1 MRIVQHSRKRI
12 REVLEPPNLIEIQY
26 NSYRW
31 FLEEGLKELFQ
42 TFSPIQDPTNNYF
55 LEFGDYCLGEPKYSV
70 EECREREI
78 TFNAPLRVK
87 VRFGKADV
95 EVQESEI
102 YLGDLPLMTEGGT
115 FIVNGRERVIISQLN
130 RTPGVHFPSP
140 YLSSTGR
147 EMMSRAFSKVLQMQI
162 IPAEGP
168 WLDGGTDPQ
177 NVIRLK
183 IHQSKHLPIT
193 QIIKAFAA
201 YEEARVPAV
210 LELERAVGWRMLE
223 PVVYEGR
230 TLLEPGE
237 LLTYERLEELPA
249 AVRAPVELTLAQAVN
264 YRVLERV
271 EHEGRT
277 LLELGDVLTTDR
289 LADLPPE
296 LLTLRIRCIW
306 CVKCE
311 PPYDPT
317 LGLTNDAIAA
327 MFGRPR
333 ERREIEHELT
343 LSAPRAAELVGKIA
357 AETLTNARGKVIVE
371 AGATIDEKAAKA
383 IEKLKLP
390 EVRVRFVEVQGGGYE
405 LPPLLR
411 ATLDADPT
419 TDSREAI
426 LDFFRRARPGEPAT
440 QELVHSTFYG
450 QLLDPRRYDLGRVG
464 RYQITRKL
472 RHGIPLEIRR
482 LTVPD
487 LLLALRHL
495 LEIAEDKHEY
505 EDTDHLAN
513 KRVRSVGEL
522 LQAHL
527 RAAFI
532 KLEKTAREK
541 MMAAADVS
549 QILPNVVL
557 SVKPV
562 TTALQSF
569 FATNPLST
577 FMDQTNPLSELA
589 NKRRLSVLGPGGLNR
604 QSIPP
609 QVRNITPSQYGRIC
623 PIETPEGQNIGLVTQ
638 MTLYAKVDEFGFLR
652 TPYRKVVNGKATDE
666 VVYLP
671 ADEDESVY
679 IAPADTPLG
688 EDGTLP
694 EMVQVRWRDE
704 YPIVPREQVQ
714 YMDVDPAQVFSTSA
728 TMIAFLEHDDA
739 GRALMGSNMQRQG
752 VPLINPEAPL
762 VHTGIERYAAK
773 YAQSL
778 ITARADGRVKYVSA
792 TEIRIQREDNGQ
804 LDIYKLPHMVQSN
817 KGTCF
822 TFLPKVRLGQRV
834 RAGDVIADGPSTE
847 NGELALGRNILVAF
861 LPAGGYNYEDAV
873 FVSQRLLYDDT
884 YTSIHLESHQ
894 TDATET
900 KLGPEEITNDI
911 PNVGEEARRDLDE
924 NGIVRIGAEVKP
936 EDILVGKIQPKG
948 QTEAS
953 TEQKLVRI
961 IFGGKAEEMRDVSLK
976 LPHGERGCIV
986 RVVQF
991 ARFRYECTRC
1001 KSLFY
1006 RSKQLEV
1013 KACPRCSGELKP
1025 IEPDELPPSVNHR
1038 VRVTVATRRPLT
1050 EGDKMAGR
1058 HGNKGVISKIQPVE
1072 DMPFLM
1078 DGTPI
1083 DIVLNP
1089 LGVPSRMNIGQILEF
1104 HLGLVAKELG
1114 IRFRTPVFQ
1123 SSTPEE
1129 IKQEMRY
1136 LADRLRRKA
1145 LRILLDHELN
1155 LLELEAGGDPVTW
1168 GYRATF
1174 EDALHAVRRALE
1186 LASDEVRA
1194 QIARRLA
1201 LVDKKTP
1208 SVDTLVEA
1216 IRQRAIDR
1224 AGFDTET
1231 GKVVLRDGRTGEP
1244 FGNPVAV
1251 GYLYILKLEHLAEEK
1266 IHARSIGPYSL
1277 VTQQPLGGKAQFG
1290 GQRLGEMEVWA
1301 LEAYGAAHTLQEML
1315 TIKSDDVNGRIHTF
1329 EAIIKGAPV
1338 IQPSVPE
1345 SFKILVNELRALGLK
1360 VQIIDEND
1368 VPHDLRSLED
1378 LDAID
1383 EPKPKPMLGD
1393 LQPSAATDGTL

>member
-1 MRIVQHSRKRI
+1 
-12 REVLEPPNLIEIQY
+12 
-26 NSYRW
+26 
-31 FLEEGLKELFQ
+31 
-42 TFSPIQDPTNNYF
+42 
-55 LEFGDYCLGEPKYSV
+55 
-70 EECREREI
+70 
-78 TFNAPLRVK
+78 
-87 VRFGKADV
+87 
-95 EVQESEI
+95 
-102 YLGDLPLMTEGGT
+102 
-115 FIVNGRERVIISQLN
+115 VNGRERVIVNQLN
-130 RTPGVHFPSP
+130 RTPGIHFPSP
-140 YLSSTGR
+140 FLSSTGR
-147 EMMSRAFSKVLQMQI
+147 EMMSRTFGKVLQMQI

-183 IHQSKHLPIT
+183 VHQSKHLPIT
-193 QIIKAFAA
+193 QIIKAFAE
-201 YEEARVPAV
+201 YEQARVPAE

-230 TLLEPGE
+230 TLLEPG
-237 LLTYERLEELPA
+237 
-249 AVRAPVELTLAQAVN
+249 
-264 YRVLERV
+264 
-271 EHEGRT
+271 
-277 LLELGDVLTTDR
+277 DVLTY
-289 LADLPPE
+289 DLLENLPAE
-296 LLTLRIRCIW
+296 ARTLR
-306 CVKCE
+306 VKCE
-311 PPYDPT
+311 PPYDRER
-317 LGLTNDAIAA
+317 GLTNDALCA
-327 MFGRPR
+327 MFGYPR
-333 ERREIEHELT
+333 ERREIAHEFT
-343 LSAPRAAELVGKIA
+343 LHAPRAADLVGKIA
-357 AETLTNARGKVIVE
+357 AETIRNTRGKVVVE
-371 AGATIDEKAAKA
+371 AGATIDEKTAKA

-390 EVRVRFVEVQGGGYE
+390 EVRVRFVEVQGGDFE
-405 LPPLLR
+405 LPPLLK
-411 ATLDADPT
+411 ATLDADTT
-419 TDSREAI
+419 TDSREAV
-426 LDFFRRARPGEPAT
+426 LDFYRRMRPGDPAT
-440 QELVHSTFYG
+440 PETVHNLFYG
-450 QLLDPRRYDLGRVG
+450 LVLDPRRYDLGRVG

-472 RHGIPLEIRR
+472 RHGIPLEVRH

-495 LEIAEDKHEY
+495 LEMAEDKHEY

-527 RAAFI
+527 RAAFL

-541 MMAAADVS
+541 MTAAADVS
-549 QILPNVVL
+549 QILPNAVL

-562 TTALQSF
+562 ATALQSF

-577 FMDQTNPLSELA
+577 FMDQTNPLAELA

-638 MTLYAKVDEFGFLR
+638 MTLYAYVDEFGFLR
-652 TPYRKVVNGKATDE
+652 TPYRKVVDGKVTDE

-671 ADEDESVY
+671 ADEDESAY

-688 EDGTLP
+688 EDGALP

-704 YPIVPREQVQ
+704 YPFVPREQVQ
-714 YMDVDPAQVFSTSA
+714 YMDVDPAQVFSVSA
-728 TMIAFLEHDDA
+728 SMIAFLEHDDA

-752 VPLINPEAPL
+752 VPLLNPEAPL
-762 VHTGIERYAAK
+762 VHTGIERFAAK
-773 YAQSL
+773 YAQSV
-778 ITARADGRVKYVSA
+778 ITARANGRVKYVSA
-792 TEIRIQREDNGQ
+792 TEIRIQREDDGE
-804 LDIYKLPHMVQSN
+804 LDIYKLPHLVQSN
-817 KGTCF
+817 KGTSF

-834 RAGDVIADGPSTE
+834 RAGDIIADGPSTE

-884 YTSIHLESHQ
+884 YTSIHLESYQ

-924 NGIVRIGAEVKP
+924 NGIVRVGAEVKP
-936 EDILVGKIQPKG
+936 DDILVGKIQPKG

-961 IFGGKAEEMRDVSLK
+961 IFGGKAEEMRDVSLR
-976 LPHGERGCIV
+976 LPHGERGYVV
-986 RVVQF
+986 RVAQF
-991 ARFRYECTRC
+991 ARFKYECASC
-1001 KSLFY
+1001 KSIFH
-1006 RSKQLEV
+1006 RSKPLEA
-1013 KACPRCSGELKP
+1013 KTCPRCEGTLKP
-1025 IEPDELPPSVNHR
+1025 LEPDELPPSVNHR

-1114 IRFRTPVFQ
+1114 VRFRTPVFQ
-1123 SSTPEE
+1123 SSTPDE
-1129 IKQEMRY
+1129 IKQEMRI
-1136 LADRLRRKA
+1136 LADRLRRNA
-1145 LRILLDHELN
+1145 LRILLDHELR
-1155 LLELEAGGDPVTW
+1155 LHDAAGNPVAW

-1174 EDALHAVRRALE
+1174 DEAIEAVRHALAA
-1186 LASDEVRA
+1186 ASDEERMRIA
-1194 QIARRLA
+1194 QRLA
-1201 LVDKKTP
+1201 LATKKPP
-1208 SVDTLVEA
+1208 SVETLVDA

-1224 AGFDTET
+1224 SGFDPET
-1231 GKVVLRDGRTGEP
+1231 GKVILRDGRTGEP

-1251 GYLYILKLEHLAEEK
+1251 GYLYLLKLEHLAEEK

-1345 SFKILVNELRALGLK
+1345 SFKILVNELRALALK

-1368 VPHDLRSLED
+1368 VAHDLRSLED
-1378 LDAID
+1378 LDALD
-1383 EPKPKPMLGD
+1383 EPKPKPRLGD
-1393 LQPSAATDGTL
+1393 LQPSALTDSNL

>member
-1 MRIVQHSRKRI
+1 MRIVRHSRKRI

-42 TFSPIQDPTNNYF
+42 TFSPIYDLTNTYF

-70 EECREREI
+70 DECREREI
-78 TFNAPLRVK
+78 TFDAPLRVK
-87 VRFGKADV
+87 VRFGRRDG

-102 YLGDLPLMTEGGT
+102 YLGDLPLMTDGGT
-115 FIVNGRERVIISQLN
+115 FIINGRERVIISQLN

-140 YLSSTGR
+140 LLSSTGR
-147 EMMSRAFSKVLQMQI
+147 EMMVRSLGKVLQIQI
-162 IPAEGP
+162 IPSEGP
-168 WLDGGTDPQ
+168 WLDGGTDAT

-183 IHQSKHLPIT
+183 IHQSKMLPIT

-201 YEEARVPAV
+201 YEEARVPAE
-210 LELERAVGWRMLE
+210 LELERAVGWRMLQDVE
-223 PVVYEGR
+223 YGGAV
-230 TLLEPGE
+230 LLRAGE
-237 LLTYERLEELPA
+237 ILTYDQLERLPA
-249 AVRAPVELTLAQAVN
+249 EARQ
-264 YRVLERV
+264 
-271 EHEGRT
+271 
-277 LLELGDVLTTDR
+277 
-289 LADLPPE
+289 
-296 LLTLRIRCIW
+296 LR
-306 CVKCE
+306 VKCE
-311 PPYDPT
+311 PPYERLGELNNKPVY
-317 LGLTNDAIAA
+317 GLTNDHLMR

-333 ERREIEHELT
+333 ERREIPRELT
-343 LSAPRAAELVGKIA
+343 LYSPREADLVGKTA
-357 AETLTNARGKVIVE
+357 AETITNAKGKPIVQ
-371 AGATIDEKAAKA
+371 AGEVIDEKAAKQIA
-383 IEKLKLP
+383 KQKLP
-390 EVRVRFVEVQGGGYE
+390 EVRVRFVEVVGGDVE
-405 LPPLLR
+405 LPPLLKT
-411 ATLDADPT
+411 TLDADPT
-419 TDSREAI
+419 NDSIEAVY
-426 LDFFRRARPGEPAT
+426 DFYRRMRPGDPMVPENVFN
-440 QELVHSTFYG
+440 LFYG
-450 QLLDPRRYDLGRVG
+450 LVLDPRRYDLGRVG

-472 RHGIPLEIRR
+472 RHGIPLDVRR

-487 LLLALRHL
+487 LLLSLRHL
-495 LEIAEDKHEY
+495 LEMAEDKHEY

-527 RAAFI
+527 RAAFL

-541 MMAAADVS
+541 MTAAEDVS

-562 TTALQSF
+562 ANALQSF

-589 NKRRLSVLGPGGLNR
+589 NKRRLSVLGPGGLQR

-638 MTLYAKVDEFGFLR
+638 MTLYSYVDEFGFLR
-652 TPYRKVVNGKATDE
+652 TPYRIVRDGKPTDE

-671 ADEDESVY
+671 ADEDESAY
-679 IAPADTPLG
+679 IAPADTPLDENG
-688 EDGTLP
+688 YLP
-694 EMVQVRWRDE
+694 PMVQVRWRDE

-714 YMDVDPAQVFSTSA
+714 YMDVNPAQVFSVSA
-728 TMIAFLEHDDA
+728 SMIAFLEHDDA

-752 VPLINPEAPL
+752 VPLLNPEAPL
-762 VHTGIERYAAK
+762 VFTGVERHAAK

-778 ITARADGRVKYVSA
+778 ITARANGRVKYVSA
-792 TEIRIQREDNGQ
+792 TEIRIEREDDGTI
-804 LDIYKLPHMVQSN
+804 DVYKLPHLVQSN
-817 KGTCF
+817 KGTSF

-884 YTSIHLESHQ
+884 YTSVHLESYQ

-900 KLGPEEITNDI
+900 KLGPEEITSDI

-924 NGIVRIGAEVKP
+924 NGIIRIGAEVKP

-948 QTEAS
+948 QTEGS

-961 IFGGKAEEMRDVSLK
+961 IFGGKAEEMRDVSLR
-976 LPHGERGCIV
+976 LPHGERGVVV
-986 RVVQF
+986 RVSQF
-991 ARFRYECTRC
+991 ARFKYQCENC
-1001 KSLFY
+1001 KAAFY
-1006 RSKQLEV
+1006 RSKPMES
-1013 KACPRCSGELKP
+1013 KSCPRCHGTLVQLPE
-1025 IEPDELPPSVNHR
+1025 DELPPSVNHR

-1114 IRFRTPVFQ
+1114 IRFQTPVFQ
-1123 SSTPEE
+1123 SSTPDE
-1129 IKQEMRY
+1129 IKQEMRI
-1136 LADRLRRKA
+1136 LADRLRRHA
-1145 LRILLDHELN
+1145 LRVLLDHELRITDESGN
-1155 LLELEAGGDPVTW
+1155 PVQW

-1174 EDALHAVRRALE
+1174 DEAMAAVRAALE
-1186 LASDEVRA
+1186 HTPETERKR
-1194 QIARRLA
+1194 IAERLA
-1201 LVDKKTP
+1201 IADKKP
-1208 SVDTLVEA
+1208 SLDTLVDA

-1224 AGFDTET
+1224 AGFDPET
-1231 GKVVLRDGRTGEP
+1231 GKVILRDGRTGEP

-1251 GYLYILKLEHLAEEK
+1251 GYLYLLKLEHLAEEK

-1345 SFKILVNELRALGLK
+1345 SFKILVNELRALALK
-1360 VQIIDEND
+1360 VQIIDED
-1368 VPHDLRSLED
+1368 GHIHDFRSFEELEA
-1378 LDAID
+1378 L
-1383 EPKPKPMLGD
+1383 EEKKQPKLLLGE
-1393 LQPSAATDGTL
+1393 LQPTTTEGEL

>member
-1 MRIVQHSRKRI
+1 V
-12 REVLEPPNLIEIQY
+12 
-26 NSYRW
+26 
-31 FLEEGLKELFQ
+31 
-42 TFSPIQDPTNNYF
+42 
-55 LEFGDYCLGEPKYSV
+55 
-70 EECREREI
+70 
-78 TFNAPLRVK
+78 PLRVK
-87 VRFGKADV
+87 VRFGKVDG

-115 FIVNGRERVIISQLN
+115 FIVNGRERVIVNQLN
-130 RTPGVHFPSP
+130 RTPGIHFPSP
-140 YLSSTGR
+140 FLSSTGR
-147 EMMSRAFSKVLQMQI
+147 EMMSRTFGKVLQMQI

-183 IHQSKHLPIT
+183 VHQSKQLPIT
-193 QIIKAFAA
+193 QIIKAFAE
-201 YEEARVPAV
+201 YEQARVPAE

-230 TLLEPGE
+230 TLLEPG
-237 LLTYERLEELPA
+237 
-249 AVRAPVELTLAQAVN
+249 
-264 YRVLERV
+264 
-271 EHEGRT
+271 
-277 LLELGDVLTTDR
+277 DVLTY
-289 LADLPPE
+289 DLLENLPAE
-296 LLTLRIRCIW
+296 ARTLR
-306 CVKCE
+306 VKCE
-311 PPYDPT
+311 PPYDPER
-317 LGLTNDAIAA
+317 GLTNEAIAA

-333 ERREIEHELT
+333 ERREITHEFT
-343 LSAPRAAELVGKIA
+343 LHTPRAADLVGKTA
-357 AETLTNARGKVIVE
+357 AETIQNTRGKVVVE
-371 AGATIDEKAAKA
+371 AGAIIDEKTAKA

-390 EVRVRFVEVQGGGYE
+390 EVRVRFVEVQGGDFE
-405 LPPLLR
+405 LPPLLK
-411 ATLDADPT
+411 ATLDADTT
-419 TDSREAI
+419 TDSREAV
-426 LDFFRRARPGEPAT
+426 LDFYRRMRPGDPAT
-440 QELVHSTFYG
+440 PETVHNLFYSLV
-450 QLLDPRRYDLGRVG
+450 LDPRRYDLGRVG

-472 RHGIPLEIRR
+472 RHGVPLDVRR

-495 LEIAEDKHEY
+495 LEMAEDKHEY

-527 RAAFI
+527 RAAFL

-541 MMAAADVS
+541 MTAAADVS
-549 QILPNVVL
+549 QILPNAVL

-562 TTALQSF
+562 ATALQSF

-577 FMDQTNPLSELA
+577 FMDQTNPLAELA

-638 MTLYAKVDEFGFLR
+638 MTLYAYVDEFGFLR
-652 TPYRKVVNGKATDE
+652 TPYRKVVDGKATDA

-671 ADEDESVY
+671 ADEDESAY

-688 EDGTLP
+688 EDGALP

-704 YPIVPREQVQ
+704 YPFVPREQVQ
-714 YMDVDPAQVFSTSA
+714 YMDVDPGQVFSVSA
-728 TMIAFLEHDDA
+728 SMIAFLEHDDA

-752 VPLINPEAPL
+752 VPLLNPEAPL
-762 VHTGIERYAAK
+762 VHTGIERFAAK
-773 YAQSL
+773 YAQSV
-778 ITARADGRVKYVSA
+778 ITARANGRVKYVSA
-792 TEIRIQREDNGQ
+792 TEIRLQREDDGE
-804 LDIYKLPHMVQSN
+804 LDIYKLPHLVQSN
-817 KGTCF
+817 KGTSF
-822 TFLPKVRLGQRV
+822 TFLPKVKLGQRV
-834 RAGDVIADGPSTE
+834 RAGDIIADGPSTE

-884 YTSIHLESHQ
+884 YTSIHLESYQ

-924 NGIVRIGAEVKP
+924 NGIVRVGAEVKP
-936 EDILVGKIQPKG
+936 DDILVGKIQPKG

-961 IFGGKAEEMRDVSLK
+961 IFGGKAEEMRDVSLR
-976 LPHGERGCIV
+976 LPHGERGYVV
-986 RVVQF
+986 RVAQF
-991 ARFRYECTRC
+991 ARFKYECASC
-1001 KSLFY
+1001 KSTFH
-1006 RSKQLEV
+1006 RSKPLEA
-1013 KACPRCSGELKP
+1013 KTCPRCEGALKP
-1025 IEPDELPPSVNHR
+1025 LEPDELPPSVSHR

-1114 IRFRTPVFQ
+1114 VRFRTPVFQ
-1123 SSTPEE
+1123 SSTPDE
-1129 IKQEMRY
+1129 IKQEMRI
-1136 LADRLRRKA
+1136 LADRLRRNA
-1145 LRILLDHELN
+1145 LRILLDHELR
-1155 LLELEAGGDPVTW
+1155 LHDAAGNPVAW

-1174 EDALHAVRRALE
+1174 DEAIEAVRHALAA
-1186 LASDEVRA
+1186 ASDEERMR
-1194 QIARRLA
+1194 IARRLA
-1201 LVDKKTP
+1201 LATRKPP
-1208 SVDTLVEA
+1208 SVETLVDA

-1224 AGFDTET
+1224 SGFDPET

-1251 GYLYILKLEHLAEEK
+1251 GYLYLLKLEHLAEEK

-1345 SFKILVNELRALGLK
+1345 SFKILVNELRALALK

-1368 VPHDLRSLED
+1368 VAHDLRSLED
-1378 LDAID
+1378 LDALD
-1383 EPKPKPMLGD
+1383 EPKPKSQLGD
-1393 LQPSAATDGTL
+1393 LQPSALTDSNL

>member
-1 MRIVQHSRKRI
+1 MRIVRHNRKRI

-42 TFSPIQDPTNNYF
+42 TFSPIYDMTQNYF

-70 EECREREI
+70 EECREREM
-78 TFNAPLRVK
+78 TFDIPLRVK
-87 VRFGKADV
+87 VRFGKVDG

-130 RTPGVHFPSP
+130 RTAGIHFPSP

-183 IHQSKHLPIT
+183 VHQSKHLPIT
-193 QIIKAFAA
+193 QIIKAFAH
-201 YEEARVPAV
+201 YEEARVPAE

-223 PVVYEGR
+223 PVVHAGR
-230 TLLEPGE
+230 TLLEPG
-237 LLTYERLEELPA
+237 
-249 AVRAPVELTLAQAVN
+249 
-264 YRVLERV
+264 
-271 EHEGRT
+271 
-277 LLELGDVLTTDR
+277 DVLT
-289 LADLPPE
+289 LDLLENLPAE
-296 LLTLRIRCIW
+296 ARALRI
-306 CVKCE
+306 KCE
-311 PPYDPT
+311 PPYDPV

-333 ERREIEHELT
+333 ERREISHELT
-343 LSAPRAAELVGKIA
+343 LHTPRAAELVGKTA
-357 AETLTNARGKVIVE
+357 AETIKNTRGKVIVE
-371 AGATIDEKAAKA
+371 AGATIDEKTAKT

-390 EVRVRFVEVQGGGYE
+390 EVRVRFIEVQGGDMD
-405 LPPLLR
+405 LPPLLK
-411 ATLDADPT
+411 ATFDADPT
-419 TDSREAI
+419 SDSREAV
-426 LDFFRRARPGEPAT
+426 LDFFRRMRPGDPTTE
-440 QELVHSTFYG
+440 ESVRSLFYSLV
-450 QLLDPRRYDLGRVG
+450 LDPRRYDLGRVG

-472 RHGIPLEIRR
+472 RHGIPNDVRR

-495 LEIAEDKHEY
+495 LEMAEDKHDY

-527 RAAFI
+527 RAAFL

-541 MMAAADVS
+541 MSASEDVS

-562 TTALQSF
+562 AGALQSF

-577 FMDQTNPLSELA
+577 FMDQTNPLAELA

-623 PIETPEGQNIGLVTQ
+623 PIETPEGQNIGLVNQ
-638 MTLYAKVDEFGFLR
+638 MTLYAYVDEFGFLR

-671 ADEDESVY
+671 ADEDESAY

-688 EDGTLP
+688 EDGALP
-694 EMVQVRWRDE
+694 ETVQVRWRDE

-714 YMDVDPAQVFSTSA
+714 YMDVDPAQVFSASA

-762 VHTGIERYAAK
+762 VHTGIERVAAK

-778 ITARADGRVKYVSA
+778 ITARADGRVRYVSA
-792 TEIRIQREDNGQ
+792 TEIRIEREHNGQ
-804 LDIYKLPHMVQSN
+804 LDIYKLPHLVQSN

-822 TFLPKVRLGQRV
+822 SFLPKVSLGQRV
-834 RAGDVIADGPSTE
+834 RKGDVIADGASTE

-900 KLGPEEITNDI
+900 KLGPEEITSDI

-924 NGIVRIGAEVKP
+924 NGIIRLGAEVKP
-936 EDILVGKIQPKG
+936 DDLLVGKIQPKG

-961 IFGGKAEEMRDVSLK
+961 IFGGKAEEMRDVSMR
-976 LPHGERGCIV
+976 LPHGERGYVV
-986 RVVQF
+986 RVTQF
-991 ARFRYECTRC
+991 ARFRYECQSC
-1001 KSLFY
+1001 KSMFY
-1006 RSKQLEV
+1006 RAKPVETKS
-1013 KACPRCSGELKP
+1013 CPRCNGTLTQLE
-1025 IEPDELPPSVNHR
+1025 EDELPPSVNHR

-1104 HLGLVAKELG
+1104 HLGLVAKQLG

-1129 IKQEMRY
+1129 IKQEMHH
-1136 LADRLRRKA
+1136 LADRLRRNA

-1155 LLELEAGGDPVTW
+1155 LRDEAGNPIEW

-1174 EDALHAVRRALE
+1174 ADALDAVRRAIE
-1186 LASDEVRA
+1186 SASDEARA
-1194 QIARRLA
+1194 QLARRLA
-1201 LVDKKTP
+1201 LADKKTP
-1208 SVDTLVEA
+1208 SVDALVDA

-1224 AGFDTET
+1224 AGFDPET
-1231 GKVVLRDGRTGEP
+1231 GKVILRDGRTGEP

-1368 VPHDLRSLED
+1368 VAHDLRSLED

>member
-1 MRIVQHSRKRI
+1 MRIVRHERKRI

-42 TFSPIQDPTNNYF
+42 TFSPIYDLTGNYF

-78 TFNAPLRVK
+78 TFDVPLRVK
-87 VRFGKADV
+87 VRFGKVDG

-115 FIVNGRERVIISQLN
+115 FIVNGRERVIVNQLN
-130 RTPGVHFPSP
+130 RTPGIHFPSP
-140 YLSSTGR
+140 FLSSTGR
-147 EMMSRAFSKVLQMQI
+147 EMMSRTFGKVLQMQI

-183 IHQSKHLPIT
+183 VHQSKQLPIT
-193 QIIKAFAA
+193 QIIKAFAE
-201 YEEARVPAV
+201 YEQARVPAE

-230 TLLEPGE
+230 TLLEPG
-237 LLTYERLEELPA
+237 
-249 AVRAPVELTLAQAVN
+249 
-264 YRVLERV
+264 
-271 EHEGRT
+271 
-277 LLELGDVLTTDR
+277 DVLTY
-289 LADLPPE
+289 DLLENLPAE
-296 LLTLRIRCIW
+296 ARTLR
-306 CVKCE
+306 VKCE
-311 PPYDPT
+311 PPYDPER
-317 LGLTNDAIAA
+317 GLTNEAIAA

-333 ERREIEHELT
+333 ERREITHEFT
-343 LSAPRAAELVGKIA
+343 LHTPRAADLVGKTA
-357 AETLTNARGKVIVE
+357 AETIQNTRGKVVVE
-371 AGATIDEKAAKA
+371 AGAIIDEKTAKA

-390 EVRVRFVEVQGGGYE
+390 EVRVRFVEVQGGDFE
-405 LPPLLR
+405 LPPLLK
-411 ATLDADPT
+411 ATLDADTT
-419 TDSREAI
+419 TDSREAV
-426 LDFFRRARPGEPAT
+426 LDFYRRMRPGDPAT
-440 QELVHSTFYG
+440 PETVHNLFYSLV
-450 QLLDPRRYDLGRVG
+450 LDPRRYDLGRVG

-472 RHGIPLEIRR
+472 RHGVPLDVRR

-495 LEIAEDKHEY
+495 LEMAEDKHEY

-527 RAAFI
+527 RAAFL

-541 MMAAADVS
+541 MTAAADVS
-549 QILPNVVL
+549 QILPNAVL

-562 TTALQSF
+562 ATALQSF

-577 FMDQTNPLSELA
+577 FMDQTNPLAELA

-638 MTLYAKVDEFGFLR
+638 MTLYAYVDEFGFLR
-652 TPYRKVVNGKATDE
+652 TPYRKVVDGKVTDE

-671 ADEDESVY
+671 ADEDESAY

-704 YPIVPREQVQ
+704 YPFVPREQVQ
-714 YMDVDPAQVFSTSA
+714 YMDVDPAQVFSVSA
-728 TMIAFLEHDDA
+728 SMIAFLEHDDA

-752 VPLINPEAPL
+752 VPLLNPEAPL
-762 VHTGIERYAAK
+762 VHTGIERFAAK
-773 YAQSL
+773 YAQSV
-778 ITARADGRVKYVSA
+778 ITARANGRVKYVSA
-792 TEIRIQREDNGQ
+792 TEIRLQREDDGE
-804 LDIYKLPHMVQSN
+804 LDIYKLPHLVQSN
-817 KGTCF
+817 KGTSF
-822 TFLPKVRLGQRV
+822 TFLPKVKLGQRV
-834 RAGDVIADGPSTE
+834 RAGDIIADGPSTE

-884 YTSIHLESHQ
+884 YTSIHLESYQ

-924 NGIVRIGAEVKP
+924 NGIVRVGAEVKP
-936 EDILVGKIQPKG
+936 DDILVGKIQPKG

-961 IFGGKAEEMRDVSLK
+961 IFGGKAEEMRDVSLR
-976 LPHGERGCIV
+976 LPHGERGYVV
-986 RVVQF
+986 RVAQF
-991 ARFRYECTRC
+991 ARFKYECASC
-1001 KSLFY
+1001 KSTFH
-1006 RSKQLEV
+1006 RSKPLEA
-1013 KACPRCSGELKP
+1013 KTCPRCEGALKP
-1025 IEPDELPPSVNHR
+1025 LEPDELPPSVSHR

-1114 IRFRTPVFQ
+1114 VRFRTPVFQ
-1123 SSTPEE
+1123 SSTPDE
-1129 IKQEMRY
+1129 IKQEMRI
-1136 LADRLRRKA
+1136 LADRLRRNA
-1145 LRILLDHELN
+1145 LRILLDHELR
-1155 LLELEAGGDPVTW
+1155 LHDAAGNPVAW

-1174 EDALHAVRRALE
+1174 DEAIEAVRHALAA
-1186 LASDEVRA
+1186 ASDEERMR
-1194 QIARRLA
+1194 IARRLA
-1201 LVDKKTP
+1201 LATRKPP
-1208 SVDTLVEA
+1208 SVETLVDA

-1224 AGFDTET
+1224 SGFDPET

-1251 GYLYILKLEHLAEEK
+1251 GYLYLLKLEHLAEEK

-1345 SFKILVNELRALGLK
+1345 SFKILVNELRALALK

-1368 VPHDLRSLED
+1368 VAHDLRSLED
-1378 LDAID
+1378 LDALD
-1383 EPKPKPMLGD
+1383 EPKPKSQLGD
-1393 LQPSAATDGTL
+1393 LQPSALTDSNL

>member
-1 MRIVQHSRKRI
+1 MRIVRHERKRI

-42 TFSPIQDPTNNYF
+42 TFSPIYDLTGNYF

-78 TFNAPLRVK
+78 TFDVPLRVK
-87 VRFGKADV
+87 VRFGKVDG

-115 FIVNGRERVIISQLN
+115 FIVNGRERVIVNQLN
-130 RTPGVHFPSP
+130 RTPGIHFPSP
-140 YLSSTGR
+140 FLSSTGR
-147 EMMSRAFSKVLQMQI
+147 EMMSRTFGKVLQMQI

-183 IHQSKHLPIT
+183 VHQSKQLPIT
-193 QIIKAFAA
+193 QIIKAFAE
-201 YEEARVPAV
+201 YEQARVPAE

-230 TLLEPGE
+230 TLLEPG
-237 LLTYERLEELPA
+237 
-249 AVRAPVELTLAQAVN
+249 
-264 YRVLERV
+264 
-271 EHEGRT
+271 
-277 LLELGDVLTTDR
+277 DVLTY
-289 LADLPPE
+289 DLLENLPAE
-296 LLTLRIRCIW
+296 ARTLR
-306 CVKCE
+306 VKCE
-311 PPYDPT
+311 PPYDPER
-317 LGLTNDAIAA
+317 GLTNEAIAA

-333 ERREIEHELT
+333 ERREITHEFT
-343 LSAPRAAELVGKIA
+343 LHTPRAADLVGKTA
-357 AETLTNARGKVIVE
+357 AETIQNTRGKVIVE
-371 AGATIDEKAAKA
+371 AGATIDEKTAKA

-390 EVRVRFVEVQGGGYE
+390 EVRVRFVEVQGGDFE
-405 LPPLLR
+405 LPPLLK
-411 ATLDADPT
+411 ATLDADTT
-419 TDSREAI
+419 TDSREAV
-426 LDFFRRARPGEPAT
+426 LDFYRRMRPGDPAT
-440 QELVHSTFYG
+440 PETVHNLFYSLV
-450 QLLDPRRYDLGRVG
+450 LDPRRYDLGRVG

-472 RHGIPLEIRR
+472 RHGVPLDVRR

-495 LEIAEDKHEY
+495 LEMAEDKHEY

-527 RAAFI
+527 RAAFL

-541 MMAAADVS
+541 MTAAADVS
-549 QILPNVVL
+549 QILPNAVL

-562 TTALQSF
+562 ATALQSF

-577 FMDQTNPLSELA
+577 FMDQTNPLAELA

-623 PIETPEGQNIGLVTQ
+623 PIETPEGQNIGLVNQ
-638 MTLYAKVDEFGFLR
+638 MTLYAYVDEFGFLR
-652 TPYRKVVNGKATDE
+652 TPYRKVVDGKATDA

-671 ADEDESVY
+671 ADEDESAY

-688 EDGTLP
+688 EDGALP

-704 YPIVPREQVQ
+704 YPFVPREQVQ
-714 YMDVDPAQVFSTSA
+714 YMDVDPAQVFSVSA
-728 TMIAFLEHDDA
+728 SMIAFLEHDDA

-752 VPLINPEAPL
+752 VPLVNPEAPL
-762 VHTGIERYAAK
+762 VHTGIERVAAK
-773 YAQSL
+773 YAQSV
-778 ITARADGRVKYVSA
+778 ITARANGRVKYVSA
-792 TEIRIQREDNGQ
+792 TEIRIQRDDNGE
-804 LDIYKLPHMVQSN
+804 LDIYKLPHLVQSN
-817 KGTCF
+817 KGTSF
-822 TFLPKVRLGQRV
+822 TFLPKVKLGQRV
-834 RAGDVIADGPSTE
+834 RAGDIIADGPSTE

-884 YTSIHLESHQ
+884 YTSIHLESYQ

-900 KLGPEEITNDI
+900 KLGPEEITSDI

-924 NGIVRIGAEVKP
+924 NGIVRVGAEVKP
-936 EDILVGKIQPKG
+936 DDILVGKIQPKG

-961 IFGGKAEEMRDVSLK
+961 IFGGKAEEMRDVSLR
-976 LPHGERGCIV
+976 LPHGERGYVV
-986 RVVQF
+986 RVAQF
-991 ARFRYECTRC
+991 ARFKYECASC
-1001 KSLFY
+1001 KSTFH
-1006 RSKQLEV
+1006 RSKPLEA
-1013 KACPRCSGELKP
+1013 KTCPRCEGALKP
-1025 IEPDELPPSVNHR
+1025 LEPDELPPSVSHR

-1114 IRFRTPVFQ
+1114 VRFRTPVFQ
-1123 SSTPEE
+1123 SSTPDE
-1129 IKQEMRY
+1129 IKQEMRI
-1136 LADRLRRKA
+1136 LADRLRRNA
-1145 LRILLDHELN
+1145 LRILLDHELR
-1155 LLELEAGGDPVTW
+1155 LHDAAGNPVAW

-1174 EDALHAVRRALE
+1174 DEAIEAVRHALAA
-1186 LASDEVRA
+1186 ASDEERMR
-1194 QIARRLA
+1194 IARRLA
-1201 LVDKKTP
+1201 LATRKPP
-1208 SVDTLVEA
+1208 SVETLVDA

-1224 AGFDTET
+1224 SGFDPET

-1251 GYLYILKLEHLAEEK
+1251 GYLYLLKLEHLAEEK

-1345 SFKILVNELRALGLK
+1345 SFKILVNELRALALK

-1368 VPHDLRSLED
+1368 VAHDLRSLED
-1378 LDAID
+1378 LDALD
-1383 EPKPKPMLGD
+1383 EPKPKSQLGD
-1393 LQPSAATDGTL
+1393 LQPSALTDSNL

>member
-42 TFSPIQDPTNNYF
+42 TFSPIYDLTGNYF
-55 LEFGDYCLGEPKYSV
+55 IEFGDYCLGEPKYSV

-78 TFNAPLRVK
+78 TFDAPLRVK
-87 VRFGKADV
+87 VRFGKRDG

-102 YLGDLPLMTEGGT
+102 YLGDLPLMTDGGT

-130 RTPGVHFPSP
+130 RTPGIHFPSP
-140 YLSSTGR
+140 LLSSTGR
-147 EMMSRAFSKVLQMQI
+147 EMMARTFGKVLQMQI

-183 IHQSKHLPIT
+183 VHQSKQLPIT

-201 YEEARVPAV
+201 YEEARVPAE
-210 LELERAVGWRMLE
+210 LELERAVGWRILE
-223 PVVYEGR
+223 TVEYEGK
-230 TLLEPGE
+230 TLLKPGD
-237 LLTYERLEELPA
+237 LLTYERLENFPEDA
-249 AVRAPVELTLAQAVN
+249 
-264 YRVLERV
+264 
-271 EHEGRT
+271 RT
-277 LLELGDVLTTDR
+277 LR
-289 LADLPPE
+289 
-296 LLTLRIRCIW
+296 
-306 CVKCE
+306 VKCE
-311 PPYDPT
+311 PPYDPQ

-333 ERREIEHELT
+333 ERREIPREMT
-343 LSAPRAAELVGKIA
+343 LHTPKEGDLIGKTA
-357 AETLTNARGKVIVE
+357 AETITNAKGKPFIH
-371 AGATIDEKAAKA
+371 AGEVFDEKTAKQVA
-383 IEKLKLP
+383 KLKLP
-390 EVRVRFVEVQGGGYE
+390 EVRVRFVEIQGGDIE
-405 LPPLLR
+405 LPPLLK

-419 TDSREAI
+419 SDSREAV
-426 LDFFRRARPGEPAT
+426 LDFYRRMRPGDPAV
-440 QELVHSTFYG
+440 EENVRNLFYG
-450 QLLDPRRYDLGRVG
+450 LVLDPRRYDLGRVG

-472 RHGIPLEIRR
+472 RHGIPLDVRR

-495 LEIAEDKHEY
+495 LEMAEEKHEY

-527 RAAFI
+527 RAAFL

-541 MMAAADVS
+541 MTAAEDVS

-562 TTALQSF
+562 TNALQSF

-577 FMDQTNPLSELA
+577 FMDQTNPLAELA

-623 PIETPEGQNIGLVTQ
+623 PIETPEGQNIGLVNQ
-638 MTLYAKVDEFGFLR
+638 MTLYAYVDEFGFLR
-652 TPYRKVVNGKATDE
+652 TPYRVVREGKITDE
-666 VVYLP
+666 IVYLP
-671 ADEDESVY
+671 ADEDESAH
-679 IAPADTPLG
+679 IAPADTPIDENG
-688 EDGTLP
+688 YLP
-694 EMVQVRWRDE
+694 ETVQVRWRDE

-714 YMDVDPAQVFSTSA
+714 YMDVDPAQVFSVSA

-762 VHTGIERYAAK
+762 VFTGVERQAAK

-778 ITARADGRVKYVSA
+778 ITARAAGRVRYVSA
-792 TEIRIQREDNGQ
+792 TEIRIEREDNGA
-804 LDIYKLPHMVQSN
+804 LDVYKLPHLVQSN

-822 TFLPKVRLGQRV
+822 TFLPKVKLGQRV

-873 FVSQRLLYDDT
+873 FVSQRLLYDDV

-948 QTEAS
+948 QTEGS

-961 IFGGKAEEMRDVSLK
+961 IFGGKAEEMRDVSLR
-976 LPHGERGCIV
+976 LPHGERGYVV
-986 RVVQF
+986 RVTQF
-991 ARFRYECTRC
+991 ARFKYECESC

-1006 RSKQLEV
+1006 RSKPSES
-1013 KACPRCSGELKP
+1013 KTCPRCHGTLKQL
-1025 IEPDELPPSVNHR
+1025 EEDELPPSVNHR

-1104 HLGLVAKELG
+1104 HLGLVAHELG

-1129 IKQEMRY
+1129 IKQEMRF

-1145 LRILLDHELN
+1145 LRLLLDHELQ
-1155 LLELEAGGDPVTW
+1155 LRDEAGNPVEW
-1168 GYRATF
+1168 GYRASF
-1174 EDALHAVRRALE
+1174 DEAMDAVRAALQSVPE
-1186 LASDEVRA
+1186 SERKRLAE
-1194 QIARRLA
+1194 RLA
-1201 LVDKKTP
+1201 LVGKKTP
-1208 SVDTLVEA
+1208 DVDTLVEA

-1224 AGFDTET
+1224 AGFDPET
-1231 GKVVLRDGRTGEP
+1231 GKVILRDGRTGEP

-1251 GYLYILKLEHLAEEK
+1251 GYLYLLKLEHLAEEK

-1345 SFKILVNELRALGLK
+1345 SFKILVNELRALALK

-1368 VPHDLRSLED
+1368 VAHDLRSLEE
-1378 LDAID
+1378 LDTLD
-1383 EPKPKPMLGD
+1383 EPKPKPLLEELPAGT
-1393 LQPSAATDGTL
+1393 LTDGNA

>member
-1 MRIVQHSRKRI
+1 MRHNRKRI
-12 REVLEPPNLIEIQY
+12 REVSAPPNLIEIQH

-31 FLEEGLKELFQ
+31 FLEEGLKELFE
-42 TFSPIQDPTNNYF
+42 TFSPIYDLTGNYF
-55 LEFGDYCLGEPKYSV
+55 IEFGDYCLGEPKYSV
-70 EECREREI
+70 DECRDRET
-78 TFNAPLRVK
+78 TFEAPLRVK
-87 VRFGKADV
+87 VRFGKRDG

-130 RTPGVHFPSP
+130 RTPGIHFPSP
-140 YLSSTGR
+140 FLSSSGR
-147 EMMSRAFSKVLQMQI
+147 ELIARAFGKVLQMQI

-183 IHQSKHLPIT
+183 VHQSKQLPIT

-210 LELERAVGWRMLE
+210 LALERAVGWRVLE
-223 PVVYEGR
+223 TVQYEGK
-230 TLLEPGE
+230 TLLEPGD
-237 LLTYERLEELPA
+237 LLTYD
-249 AVRAPVELTLAQAVN
+249 
-264 YRVLERV
+264 
-271 EHEGRT
+271 
-277 LLELGDVLTTDR
+277 LLENFPQGAR
-289 LADLPPE
+289 A
-296 LLTLRIRCIW
+296 LR
-306 CVKCE
+306 VKCE
-311 PPYDPT
+311 PPYDPQ
-317 LGLTNDAIAA
+317 LGLTNDAIAY

-333 ERREIEHELT
+333 ERREIPRELT
-343 LSAPRAAELVGKIA
+343 LHAPKEGDLVGKIA
-357 AETLTNARGKVIVE
+357 VETITNAKGKPIIQ
-371 AGATIDEKAAKA
+371 AGDAFDEKTAKQVA
-383 IEKLKLP
+383 KLKLP
-390 EVRVRFVEVQGGGYE
+390 EVRVRFVEVAGGDMDI
-405 LPPLLR
+405 PPLLK
-411 ATLDADPT
+411 ATLDVDPT
-419 TDSREAI
+419 SDSREAVH
-426 LDFFRRARPGEPAT
+426 DFYRRVRPGDPAV
-440 QELVHSTFYG
+440 EENVRNLFYG
-450 QLLDPRRYDLGRVG
+450 LVLDPRRYDLGRVG

-472 RHGIPLEIRR
+472 RHGIPDTVRR

-495 LEIAEDKHEY
+495 LEMAEDKHEY

-541 MMAAADVS
+541 MTNADDVS
-549 QILPNVVL
+549 HILPNVVL

-562 TTALQSF
+562 SGALQSF
-569 FATNPLST
+569 FSTNPLST
-577 FMDQTNPLSELA
+577 FMDQTNPLAELA

-623 PIETPEGQNIGLVTQ
+623 PIETPEGQNIGLVNQ
-638 MTLYAKVDEFGFLR
+638 MTLYAYVDEYGFLR
-652 TPYRKVVNGKATDE
+652 TPYRVVRDGKVTDE
-666 VVYLP
+666 VVRLP
-671 ADEDESVY
+671 ADEDESAY
-679 IAPADTPLG
+679 IAPADTPLDENG
-688 EDGTLP
+688 YLP
-694 EMVQVRWRDE
+694 ETVQVRWRDE

-714 YMDVDPAQVFSTSA
+714 YMDVDPAQVFSVSA
-728 TMIAFLEHDDA
+728 TMISFLEHDDA

-762 VHTGIERYAAK
+762 VHTGIERVAAEH
-773 YAQSL
+773 AQSL
-778 ITARADGRVKYVSA
+778 VTARADGRVRYVSA
-792 TEIRIQREDNGQ
+792 TEIRVQRDEDGEY
-804 LDIYKLPHMVQSN
+804 DIYKLRHLVQSN

-822 TFLPKVRLGQRV
+822 TFLPKVKLGQRV
-834 RAGDVIADGPSTE
+834 RAGDIIADGPSTE

-900 KLGPEEITNDI
+900 KLGSEEITSDI
-911 PNVGEEARRDLDE
+911 PNVSEEARRDLDD
-924 NGIVRIGAEVKP
+924 NGIIRIGAEVKP
-936 EDILVGKIQPKG
+936 DDLLVGKIQPKG
-948 QTEAS
+948 QVDNS

-961 IFGGKAEEMRDVSLK
+961 IFGGKAEEMRDVSLR
-976 LPHGERGCIV
+976 LPHGERGYVV
-986 RVVQF
+986 RVTQF
-991 ARFRYECTRC
+991 ARFKYECERC

-1006 RSKQLEV
+1006 RAKPIESKS
-1013 KACPRCSGELKP
+1013 CPRCHSSLTQLE
-1025 IEPDELPPSVNHR
+1025 EDELPPSINHR

-1072 DMPFLM
+1072 DLPFLM
-1078 DGTPI
+1078 DGTPV

-1114 IRFRTPVFQ
+1114 VRFKTPVFQ
-1123 SSTPEE
+1123 SSTPDE
-1129 IKQEMRY
+1129 IKQEMRH

-1145 LRILLDHELN
+1145 LRILLDHELH
-1155 LLELEAGGDPVTW
+1155 LCDELGAPIQW

-1174 EDALHAVRRALE
+1174 EEAIDAVRTALQNAPE
-1186 LASDEVRA
+1186 TERKRIADRFALA
-1194 QIARRLA
+1194 
-1201 LVDKKTP
+1201 DKKTP
-1208 SVDTLVEA
+1208 SVDALVDA

-1224 AGFDTET
+1224 AGFDPET
-1231 GKVVLRDGRTGEP
+1231 GKVILRDGRTGEP

-1277 VTQQPLGGKAQFG
+1277 ITQQPLGGKAQFG

-1315 TIKSDDVNGRIHTF
+1315 TIKSDDVSGRVHTF

-1360 VQIIDEND
+1360 VQIIDENNNT
-1368 VPHDLRSLED
+1368 HDLRSLED
-1378 LDAID
+1378 LDTID
-1383 EPKPKPMLGD
+1383 EPKPKPMLED
-1393 LQPSAATDGTL
+1393 LQLGVPTDGNL

>member
-1 MRIVQHSRKRI
+1 MRIVQHNRKRI
-12 REVLEPPNLIEIQY
+12 REILEPPNLIEIQY

-42 TFSPIQDPTNNYF
+42 TFSPIYDLTGNYF
-55 LEFGDYCLGEPKYSV
+55 IEFGDYCLGEPKYSV
-70 EECREREI
+70 EECREREM
-78 TFNAPLRVK
+78 TFDAPLRVK
-87 VRFGKADV
+87 VRFGKRDG

-102 YLGDLPLMTEGGT
+102 YLGNLPLMTDGGT

-130 RTPGVHFPSP
+130 RTPGIHFPSP
-140 YLSSTGR
+140 FLSSTGR
-147 EMMSRAFSKVLQMQI
+147 EMMARTFGKVLQMQI

-168 WLDGGTDPQ
+168 WLDGGTDQQ

-183 IHQSKHLPIT
+183 VHQSKQLPIT

-201 YEEARVPAV
+201 YEEARVPAE
-210 LELERAVGWRMLE
+210 LELERAVGWRALE
-223 PVVYEGR
+223 TVHYEGK
-230 TLLEPGE
+230 TILSVGE
-237 LLTYERLEELPA
+237 ILTYEMLESLPEEA
-249 AVRAPVELTLAQAVN
+249 RALRVR
-264 YRVLERV
+264 
-271 EHEGRT
+271 
-277 LLELGDVLTTDR
+277 
-289 LADLPPE
+289 
-296 LLTLRIRCIW
+296 
-306 CVKCE
+306 CE
-311 PPYDPT
+311 PPYDPQ
-317 LGLTNDAIAA
+317 LGLTDQAIIQ

-333 ERREIEHELT
+333 ERREIPREAT
-343 LSAPRAAELVGKIA
+343 LHTPKEAELIGKTAAQTITDSKSKPIVQEGEVIDAKKAHRIA
-357 AETLTNARGKVIVE
+357 
-371 AGATIDEKAAKA
+371 
-383 IEKLKLP
+383 KLKLF
-390 EVRVRFVEVQGGGYE
+390 EVRVRFTEVVGGDMDI
-405 LPPLLR
+405 PPLLKV
-411 ATLDADPT
+411 TLDADPT
-419 TDSREAI
+419 TASRESV
-426 LDFFRRARPGEPAT
+426 LDFYRRMRPGDPAV
-440 QELVHSTFYG
+440 EENVRNLFYG
-450 QLLDPRRYDLGRVG
+450 LVLDPRRYDLGRVG

-472 RHGIPLEIRR
+472 RHGIPLEVRR

-495 LEIAEDKHEY
+495 LEMAEDKHEY

-527 RAAFI
+527 RAAFL

-541 MMAAADVS
+541 MTAAEDVS
-549 QILPNVVL
+549 QILSNAVL

-562 TTALQSF
+562 ANALQSF
-569 FATNPLST
+569 FSTNPLST
-577 FMDQTNPLSELA
+577 FMDQTNPLAELA

-623 PIETPEGQNIGLVTQ
+623 PIETPEGQNIGLVNQ
-638 MTLYAKVDEFGFLR
+638 MTLHAYVDEFGFLR
-652 TPYRKVVNGKATDE
+652 TPYRVVRDGKLTDE

-671 ADEDESVY
+671 ADEDESAY
-679 IAPADTPLG
+679 IAPADTPLDENG
-688 EDGTLP
+688 YLP
-694 EMVQVRWRDE
+694 ETVQVRWRDE

-714 YMDVDPAQVFSTSA
+714 YMDVDPAQVFSVSA

-762 VHTGIERYAAK
+762 VFTGVERHAAK

-778 ITARADGRVKYVSA
+778 ITARAAGRVRYVSA
-792 TEIRIQREDNGQ
+792 TEIRIEREDNGA
-804 LDIYKLPHMVQSN
+804 LDVYKLPHLVQSN

-822 TFLPKVRLGQRV
+822 TFLPKVKLGQRV
-834 RAGDVIADGPSTE
+834 REGDVIADGPSTE

-873 FVSQRLLYDDT
+873 FVSQRLLYDDV

-936 EDILVGKIQPKG
+936 EDLLVGKIQPKG
-948 QTEAS
+948 QTEGT

-961 IFGGKAEEMRDVSLK
+961 IFGGKAEEMRDVSLR
-976 LPHGERGCIV
+976 LPHGERGYVV
-986 RVVQF
+986 RVTQF
-991 ARFRYECTRC
+991 ARFKYACESC
-1001 KSLFY
+1001 KGLFY
-1006 RSKQLEV
+1006 RSKPLES
-1013 KACPRCSGELKP
+1013 KTCPRCHGTLRRLE
-1025 IEPDELPPSVNHR
+1025 EDELPPSVNHR

-1104 HLGLVAKELG
+1104 HLGLVARELG

-1123 SSTPEE
+1123 GSTPEE
-1129 IKQEMRY
+1129 IKQEMRF
-1136 LADRLRRKA
+1136 LADRLRRTA
-1145 LRILLDHELN
+1145 LRILLDHELHLRDEVGN
-1155 LLELEAGGDPVTW
+1155 PVAW

-1174 EDALHAVRRALE
+1174 DEAMDAVRAAVQSAPESERK
-1186 LASDEVRA
+1186 R
-1194 QIARRLA
+1194 IAERLA
-1201 LVDKKTP
+1201 LLEKKTP
-1208 SVDTLVEA
+1208 DVDTLVDA

-1224 AGFDTET
+1224 AGFDPET
-1231 GKVVLRDGRTGEP
+1231 GKVILRDGRTGEP

-1345 SFKILVNELRALGLK
+1345 SFKILVNELRALALK

-1368 VPHDLRSLED
+1368 VVHDLRSLEE
-1378 LDAID
+1378 LDTLD
-1383 EPKPKPMLGD
+1383 GPKPKPLLED
-1393 LQPSAATDGTL
+1393 LPAGALTDGNA

>member
-1 MRIVQHSRKRI
+1 
-12 REVLEPPNLIEIQY
+12 
-26 NSYRW
+26 
-31 FLEEGLKELFQ
+31 
-42 TFSPIQDPTNNYF
+42 
-55 LEFGDYCLGEPKYSV
+55 
-70 EECREREI
+70 
-78 TFNAPLRVK
+78 
-87 VRFGKADV
+87 
-95 EVQESEI
+95 
-102 YLGDLPLMTEGGT
+102 
-115 FIVNGRERVIISQLN
+115 
-130 RTPGVHFPSP
+130 
-140 YLSSTGR
+140 
-147 EMMSRAFSKVLQMQI
+147 
-162 IPAEGP
+162 
-168 WLDGGTDPQ
+168 
-177 NVIRLK
+177 
-183 IHQSKHLPIT
+183 
-193 QIIKAFAA
+193 
-201 YEEARVPAV
+201 
-210 LELERAVGWRMLE
+210 MLE

-230 TLLEPGE
+230 TLLEPG
-237 LLTYERLEELPA
+237 
-249 AVRAPVELTLAQAVN
+249 
-264 YRVLERV
+264 
-271 EHEGRT
+271 
-277 LLELGDVLTTDR
+277 DVLTY
-289 LADLPPE
+289 DLLENLPAE
-296 LLTLRIRCIW
+296 ARTLR
-306 CVKCE
+306 VKCE
-311 PPYDPT
+311 PPYDPER
-317 LGLTNDAIAA
+317 GLTNEAIAA

-333 ERREIEHELT
+333 ERREITHEFT
-343 LSAPRAAELVGKIA
+343 LHMPRAADLVGKTA
-357 AETLTNARGKVIVE
+357 AETVQNARGKVVVE
-371 AGATIDEKAAKA
+371 AGATIDEKTAKA

-390 EVRVRFVEVQGGGYE
+390 EVRVRFVEVQGGDFD
-405 LPPLLR
+405 LPPLLK
-411 ATLDADPT
+411 ATLDADTT
-419 TDSREAI
+419 TDSREAV
-426 LDFFRRARPGEPAT
+426 LDFYRRMRPGDPAT
-440 QELVHSTFYG
+440 PETVHNLFYSLV
-450 QLLDPRRYDLGRVG
+450 LDPRRYDLGRVG

-472 RHGIPLEIRR
+472 RHGVPLDVRR

-495 LEIAEDKHEY
+495 LEMAEDKHEY

-527 RAAFI
+527 RAAFL

-541 MMAAADVS
+541 MTAAADVS
-549 QILPNVVL
+549 QILPNAVL

-562 TTALQSF
+562 ATALQSF

-577 FMDQTNPLSELA
+577 FMDQTNPLAELA

-623 PIETPEGQNIGLVTQ
+623 PIETPEGQNIGLVNQ
-638 MTLYAKVDEFGFLR
+638 MTLYAYVDEFGFLR
-652 TPYRKVVNGKATDE
+652 TPYRKVVDGKATDA

-671 ADEDESVY
+671 ADEDESAY

-688 EDGTLP
+688 EDGALP

-704 YPIVPREQVQ
+704 YPFVPREQVQ
-714 YMDVDPAQVFSTSA
+714 YMDVDPAQVFSVSA
-728 TMIAFLEHDDA
+728 SMIAFLEHDDA

-752 VPLINPEAPL
+752 VPLVNPEAPL
-762 VHTGIERYAAK
+762 VHTGIERVAAK
-773 YAQSL
+773 YAQSV
-778 ITARADGRVKYVSA
+778 ITARANGRVKYVSA
-792 TEIRIQREDNGQ
+792 TEIRIQRDDNGE
-804 LDIYKLPHMVQSN
+804 LDIYKLPHLVQSN

-822 TFLPKVRLGQRV
+822 TFLPKVKLGQRV
-834 RAGDVIADGPSTE
+834 RAGDIIADGPSTE

-873 FVSQRLLYDDT
+873 FVSQRLLYDDA
-884 YTSIHLESHQ
+884 YTSIHLESYQ

-900 KLGPEEITNDI
+900 KLGPEEITSDI

-924 NGIVRIGAEVKP
+924 NGIVRVGAEVKP
-936 EDILVGKIQPKG
+936 DDILVGKIQPKG

-961 IFGGKAEEMRDVSLK
+961 IFGGKAEEMRDVSLR
-976 LPHGERGCIV
+976 LPHGERGYVV
-986 RVVQF
+986 RVAQF
-991 ARFRYECTRC
+991 ARFKYECASC
-1001 KSLFY
+1001 KSIFH
-1006 RSKQLEV
+1006 RSKPLEV
-1013 KACPRCSGELKP
+1013 KTCPRCEGTLKP
-1025 IEPDELPPSVNHR
+1025 LEPDELPPSVSHR

-1114 IRFRTPVFQ
+1114 VRFRTPVFQ
-1123 SSTPEE
+1123 SSTPDE
-1129 IKQEMRY
+1129 IKQEMRI
-1136 LADRLRRKA
+1136 LADRLRRNA
-1145 LRILLDHELN
+1145 LRILLDHELR
-1155 LLELEAGGDPVTW
+1155 LHDAAGNPVAW

-1174 EDALHAVRRALE
+1174 DEAIEAVRHALAA
-1186 LASDEVRA
+1186 ASDEERMR
-1194 QIARRLA
+1194 IARRLA
-1201 LVDKKTP
+1201 LATRKPP
-1208 SVDTLVEA
+1208 SVETLVDA

-1224 AGFDTET
+1224 SGFDPET

-1251 GYLYILKLEHLAEEK
+1251 GYLYLLKLEHLAEEK

-1345 SFKILVNELRALGLK
+1345 SFKILVNELRALALK

-1368 VPHDLRSLED
+1368 VAHDLRSLED
-1378 LDAID
+1378 LDALD
-1383 EPKPKPMLGD
+1383 EPKPKSQLGD
-1393 LQPSAATDGTL
+1393 LQPSALTDSNL

>member
-1 MRIVQHSRKRI
+1 MRIVRHNRKRI
-12 REVLEPPNLIEIQY
+12 HEILEPPNLIEIQY

-42 TFSPIQDPTNNYF
+42 TFSPIYDMTGTYF

-78 TFNAPLRVK
+78 TFDIPLRVR
-87 VRFGKADV
+87 VRFGRIDG

-102 YLGDLPLMTEGGT
+102 YLGDLPLMTDGGT
-115 FIVNGRERVIISQLN
+115 FIVNGRERVIINQLN
-130 RTPGVHFPSP
+130 RTAGIHFPSP

-147 EMMSRAFSKVLQMQI
+147 EMMARTFSKVLQMQI

-183 IHQSKHLPIT
+183 VHQSKQLPIT
-193 QIIKAFAA
+193 QIIKALAA
-201 YEEARVPAV
+201 YEEARVPAE
-210 LELERAVGWRMLE
+210 LTLERAVGWLILE
-223 PVVYEGR
+223 EVAHDGQTYLKEGD
-230 TLLEPGE
+230 
-237 LLTYERLEELPA
+237 LLTFERLDDLPEEL
-249 AVRAPVELTLAQAVN
+249 
-264 YRVLERV
+264 
-271 EHEGRT
+271 RT
-277 LLELGDVLTTDR
+277 R
-289 LADLPPE
+289 
-296 LLTLRIRCIW
+296 R
-306 CVKCE
+306 VKCE
-311 PPYDPT
+311 PPYDPER
-317 LGLTNDAIAA
+317 GLTNEAIAA
-327 MFGRPR
+327 MFGRPH
-333 ERREIEHELT
+333 ERREISHERT
-343 LSAPRAAELVGKIA
+343 LNVPRAADLVGKTAVDTIKN
-357 AETLTNARGKVIVE
+357 TRGKVIVE
-371 AGATIDEKAAKA
+371 AGEIISEKAAKA

-390 EVRVRFVEVQGGGYE
+390 EVRVRFREVQGGNMD
-405 LPPLLR
+405 LPPLLK

-419 TDSREAI
+419 SDSREA
-426 LDFFRRARPGEPAT
+426 LVDFFRRMRPGDPTTE
-440 QELVHSTFYG
+440 ESVRNLFYG
-450 QLLDPRRYDLGRVG
+450 LVLDPRRYDLGRVG
-464 RYQITRKL
+464 RYQMTRKL
-472 RHGIPLEIRR
+472 DHGIPTDVRR

-495 LEIAEDKHEY
+495 LEMAEGKHEY

-527 RAAFI
+527 RAAFL

-541 MMAAADVS
+541 MSNADDVS

-562 TTALQSF
+562 AGALQSF

-577 FMDQTNPLSELA
+577 FMDQTNPLAELA

-623 PIETPEGQNIGLVTQ
+623 PIETPEGQNIGLVNQ
-638 MTLYAKVDEFGFLR
+638 MTLYAYIDEFGFLR
-652 TPYRKVVNGKATDE
+652 TPYRVVENGRVTQGK

-671 ADEDESVY
+671 ADEDESAYV
-679 IAPADTPLG
+679 APADTPIG
-688 EDGTLP
+688 EDGLLP
-694 EMVQVRWRDE
+694 ETLQVRWRDE
-704 YPIVPREQVQ
+704 YPTVPREQVQ
-714 YMDVDPAQVFSTSA
+714 YMDVDPAQVFSVSA
-728 TMIAFLEHDDA
+728 GMIAFLEHDDA

-762 VHTGIERYAAK
+762 VHTGIERVAAK

-778 ITARADGRVKYVSA
+778 ITARADGRVVYVSA
-792 TEIRIQREDNGQ
+792 TEIRIQRDGTNQ
-804 LDIYKLPHMVQSN
+804 IDSYKLPHLVQSN

-822 TFLPKVRLGQRV
+822 TFLPKVTLGQRV
-834 RAGDVIADGPSTE
+834 RKGDVIADGASTQ
-847 NGELALGRNILVAF
+847 NGELALGCNILVAF

-873 FVSQRLLYDDT
+873 FVSERLLYDDT

-900 KLGPEEITNDI
+900 KLGPEEITGDI
-911 PNVGEEARRDLDE
+911 PNVGEEKRRDLDE
-924 NGIVRIGAEVKP
+924 NGIIRLGAEVKP
-936 EDILVGKIQPKG
+936 DSLLIGKIQPKG

-961 IFGGKAEEMRDVSLK
+961 IFGGKAEEMRDVSLR
-976 LPHGERGCIV
+976 LPHGERGYVV
-986 RVVQF
+986 RVAQF
-991 ARFRYECTRC
+991 ARFKYKCETC
-1001 KSLFY
+1001 KTVFY
-1006 RSKQLEV
+1006 RSRPMEDKT
-1013 KACPRCSGELKP
+1013 CPRCNAPLQVLE
-1025 IEPDELPPSVNHR
+1025 EDELPPSVNHR

-1123 SSTPEE
+1123 SSTPDE
-1129 IKQEMRY
+1129 IKQEMHH

-1145 LRILLDHELN
+1145 LRILLDHELPIHDAEGN
-1155 LLELEAGGDPVTW
+1155 PMPVKW

-1174 EDALHAVRRALE
+1174 EEALDAVRKAIE
-1186 LASDEVRA
+1186 KASDETRVHLA
-1194 QIARRLA
+1194 QRLA
-1201 LVDKKTP
+1201 LTDMGQKTP
-1208 SVDTLVEA
+1208 STDALVEA

-1224 AGFDTET
+1224 AGFDPET
-1231 GKVVLRDGRTGEP
+1231 GKVILRDGRTGDT

-1251 GYLYILKLEHLAEEK
+1251 GYLYLLKLEHLAEEK

-1368 VPHDLRSLED
+1368 VAHDLRSLED
-1378 LDAID
+1378 ID
-1383 EPKPKPMLGD
+1383 TINEPKPKPILGD
-1393 LQPSAATDGTL
+1393 LQPSVSTDGNL

>member
-1 MRIVQHSRKRI
+1 MRIVRHTQKRI
-12 REVLEPPNLIEIQY
+12 REILEPPNLIEIQY

-42 TFSPIQDPTNNYF
+42 TFSPIYDMTGTYF

-70 EECREREI
+70 EECREREV
-78 TFNAPLRVK
+78 TFDIPLRVK
-87 VRFGKADV
+87 VRFGKVDG

-115 FIVNGRERVIISQLN
+115 FIVNGRERVIINQLN
-130 RTPGVHFPSP
+130 RTAGIHFPSP

-147 EMMSRAFSKVLQMQI
+147 EMMARAFSKVLQMQI

-183 IHQSKHLPIT
+183 VHQSKQLPIT

-210 LELERAVGWRMLE
+210 LELERAVGWRILE
-223 PVVYEGR
+223 TVEDGGR
-230 TLLEPGE
+230 TLLEPG
-237 LLTYERLEELPA
+237 
-249 AVRAPVELTLAQAVN
+249 
-264 YRVLERV
+264 
-271 EHEGRT
+271 
-277 LLELGDVLTTDR
+277 DVLTF
-289 LADLPPE
+289 DLLENLPKAVR
-296 LLTLRIRCIW
+296 TRR
-306 CVKCE
+306 VKCE
-311 PPYDPT
+311 PPYDSER
-317 LGLTNDAIAA
+317 GLTNDMIEA

-343 LSAPRAAELVGKIA
+343 LNAPRAADLVGKTA
-357 AETLTNARGKVIVE
+357 VETIKNTRGKVIVK
-371 AGATIDEKAAKA
+371 AGETIDEKKAKA

-390 EVRVRFVEVQGGGYE
+390 EVRVRWTEVQGGDMD

-419 TDSREAI
+419 SDSREA
-426 LDFFRRARPGEPAT
+426 LVDFFRRMRPGDPTTE
-440 QELVHSTFYG
+440 ESVRNLFYG
-450 QLLDPRRYDLGRVG
+450 LVLDPRRYDLGRVG
-464 RYQITRKL
+464 RYQMTRKL
-472 RHGIPLEIRR
+472 NHGISTDVRR

-495 LEIAEDKHEY
+495 LEMAENRHEY

-527 RAAFI
+527 RAAFL

-541 MMAAADVS
+541 MSQADDVS

-562 TTALQSF
+562 ANALQSF

-577 FMDQTNPLSELA
+577 FMDQTNPLAELA

-609 QVRNITPSQYGRIC
+609 QVRNITPSQYGRVC
-623 PIETPEGQNIGLVTQ
+623 PIETPEGQNIGLVNQ
-638 MTLYAKVDEFGFLR
+638 MTLYAYVDEFGFLR
-652 TPYRKVVNGKATDE
+652 TPYRKVENGRVTDE

-671 ADEDESVY
+671 ADEDESAYV
-679 IAPADTPLG
+679 APADTPIS
-688 EDGTLP
+688 EDGKLP
-694 EMVQVRWRDE
+694 ETVQVRWRDE
-704 YPIVPREQVQ
+704 YPTVPREQVQ
-714 YMDVDPAQVFSTSA
+714 YMDVDPAQVFSVSA
-728 TMIAFLEHDDA
+728 GMISFLEHDDA

-762 VHTGIERYAAK
+762 VHTGIERVAAK

-792 TEIRIQREDNGQ
+792 TEIRIQREDNGA
-804 LDIYKLPHMVQSN
+804 LDIYKLPHLVQSN

-822 TFLPKVRLGQRV
+822 TFLPKVKLGQRV
-834 RAGDVIADGPSTE
+834 RAGDVIADGASTQ

-873 FVSQRLLYDDT
+873 FVSERLLYDDT

-900 KLGPEEITNDI
+900 KLGPEEITGDI
-911 PNVGEEARRDLDE
+911 PNVGEEKRRDLDE
-924 NGIVRIGAEVKP
+924 NGIIRLGAEVKP
-936 EDILVGKIQPKG
+936 ESLLVGKIQPKG

-961 IFGGKAEEMRDVSLK
+961 IFGGKAEEMRDVSLR
-976 LPHGERGCIV
+976 LPHGERGYVV
-986 RVVQF
+986 RVTQF
-991 ARFRYECTRC
+991 ARFKYACESC
-1001 KSLFY
+1001 KTVFY
-1006 RSKQLEV
+1006 RSRPMENKT
-1013 KACPRCSGELKP
+1013 CPRCGEPLLP
-1025 IEPDELPPSVNHR
+1025 LEEDELPPSVNHR

-1078 DGTPI
+1078 DGTPV

-1123 SSTPEE
+1123 SSTPDE
-1129 IKQEMRY
+1129 IKQEMRH

-1145 LRILLDHELN
+1145 LRILLDHELRLRDAERN
-1155 LLELEAGGDPVTW
+1155 PIPIQW

-1174 EDALHAVRRALE
+1174 EEALDAVRKVLE
-1186 LASDEVRA
+1186 KVPDEERA
-1194 QIARRLA
+1194 QLARRLA
-1201 LVDKKTP
+1201 ITDKKTP
-1208 SVDTLVEA
+1208 DAEALTEA

-1224 AGFDTET
+1224 AGFDPET
-1231 GKVVLRDGRTGEP
+1231 GKVILRDGRTGDS

-1251 GYLYILKLEHLAEEK
+1251 GYLYLLKLEHLAEEK

-1368 VPHDLRSLED
+1368 VAHDLRSLED
-1378 LDAID
+1378 LDTIN
-1383 EPKPKPMLGD
+1383 EPKTKPVLGD
-1393 LQPSAATDGTL
+1393 LQPSASTDGNL

>member
-1 MRIVQHSRKRI
+1 MRIVRHSRKRI

-31 FLEEGLKELFQ
+31 FLEEGLKELFE
-42 TFSPIQDPTNNYF
+42 TFSPIYDLTGNYF
-55 LEFGDYCLGEPKYSV
+55 IEFGDYCLGEPKYSV
-70 EECREREI
+70 DECREREI
-78 TFNAPLRVK
+78 TFDAPLRVK
-87 VRFGKADV
+87 VRFGKRDG

-130 RTPGVHFPSP
+130 RTPGIHFPSP
-140 YLSSTGR
+140 FLSSTGR
-147 EMMSRAFSKVLQMQI
+147 EMMARAFGKVLQMQI

-183 IHQSKHLPIT
+183 VHQSKQLPIT

-201 YEEARVPAV
+201 YEEARVPAE
-210 LELERAVGWRMLE
+210 LELERAVGWRMLQDVE
-223 PVVYEGR
+223 YEGK
-230 TLLEPGE
+230 TLLE
-237 LLTYERLEELPA
+237 T
-249 AVRAPVELTLAQAVN
+249 
-264 YRVLERV
+264 
-271 EHEGRT
+271 
-277 LLELGDVLTTDR
+277 GDVLTF
-289 LADLPPE
+289 DLLENLPE
-296 LLTLRIRCIW
+296 GARTLR
-306 CVKCE
+306 VKCE
-311 PPYDPT
+311 PPYNPQ
-317 LGLTNDAIAA
+317 LGLKNDAIAA

-333 ERREIEHELT
+333 ERREIPRELT
-343 LSAPRAAELVGKIA
+343 LHAPKEGDLVGKTA
-357 AETLTNARGKVIVE
+357 AETITNAKGKPLIQEGEVF
-371 AGATIDEKAAKA
+371 DEKTAKQVA
-383 IEKLKLP
+383 KLKLP
-390 EVRVRFVEVQGGGYE
+390 EVRVRFIEVQGGDME
-405 LPPLLR
+405 LPPLLK
-411 ATLDADPT
+411 ATLDADAT
-419 TDSREAI
+419 ADSREAV
-426 LDFFRRARPGEPAT
+426 LDFYRRMRPGDPAV
-440 QELVHSTFYG
+440 EENVRNLFYG
-450 QLLDPRRYDLGRVG
+450 LVLDPRRYDLGRVG

-472 RHGIPLEIRR
+472 RHGIPLDVRR

-487 LLLALRHL
+487 LILALRHL
-495 LEIAEDKHEY
+495 LEMAEDKHEY

-527 RAAFI
+527 RAAFL

-541 MMAAADVS
+541 MTAAEDVS

-562 TTALQSF
+562 TGALQSF

-577 FMDQTNPLSELA
+577 FMDQTNPLAELA

-623 PIETPEGQNIGLVTQ
+623 PIETPEGQNIGLVNQ
-638 MTLYAKVDEFGFLR
+638 MTLYAYVDEFGFLR
-652 TPYRKVVNGKATDE
+652 TPYRIVREGKVTDE
-666 VVYLP
+666 VAYLP
-671 ADEDESVY
+671 ADEDESAY
-679 IAPADTPLG
+679 IAPADTPLDENG
-688 EDGTLP
+688 YLP
-694 EMVQVRWRDE
+694 ETVQVRWRDE

-714 YMDVDPAQVFSTSA
+714 YMDVNPAQVFSVSA

-752 VPLINPEAPL
+752 VPLVNPEAPL
-762 VHTGIERYAAK
+762 VFTGVERHAAK

-778 ITARADGRVKYVSA
+778 ITARASGRVKYVSA
-792 TEIRIQREDNGQ
+792 TEIRIEREDNGELEVQ
-804 LDIYKLPHMVQSN
+804 RLPHLVQSN

-822 TFLPKVRLGQRV
+822 TFQPKVKIGQRV
-834 RAGDVIADGPSTE
+834 REGDIIADGPSTE

-900 KLGPEEITNDI
+900 KLGPEEITSDI

-924 NGIVRIGAEVKP
+924 NGIIRIGAEVKP
-936 EDILVGKIQPKG
+936 DDILVGKIQPKG
-948 QTEAS
+948 QTEGT

-961 IFGGKAEEMRDVSLK
+961 IFGGKAEEMRDVSLR
-976 LPHGERGCIV
+976 LPHGERGYVV
-986 RVVQF
+986 RVTQF
-991 ARFRYECTRC
+991 ARFKYECESC

-1006 RSKQLEV
+1006 RSKLLES
-1013 KACPRCSGELKP
+1013 KTCPRCHGALRQLE
-1025 IEPDELPPSVNHR
+1025 EDELPPSVNHR

-1123 SSTPEE
+1123 SSTPDE
-1129 IKQEMRY
+1129 IKQEMRH

-1145 LRILLDHELN
+1145 LRILLDHELH
-1155 LLELEAGGDPVTW
+1155 LHDEAGNPVEW

-1174 EDALHAVRRALE
+1174 DDAMEAVRAALE
-1186 LASDEVRA
+1186 SAPDSERKRIAS
-1194 QIARRLA
+1194 RLA
-1201 LVDKKTP
+1201 FADKKTP
-1208 SVDTLVEA
+1208 SVDALMDA

-1224 AGFDTET
+1224 AGFDPET
-1231 GKVVLRDGRTGEP
+1231 GKVILRDGRTGEP

-1368 VPHDLRSLED
+1368 VAHDLRSLED
-1378 LDAID
+1378 LDTID
-1383 EPKPKPMLGD
+1383 EPKPKTLLEELPA
-1393 LQPSAATDGTL
+1393 SALIDGSA

>member
-1 MRIVQHSRKRI
+1 MRIVRHSRKRI

-42 TFSPIQDPTNNYF
+42 TFSPIYDLTGNYF
-55 LEFGDYCLGEPKYSV
+55 IEFGDYCLGEPKYSV
-70 EECREREI
+70 DECREREI
-78 TFNAPLRVK
+78 TFDAPLRVK
-87 VRFGKADV
+87 VRFGKRDG

-140 YLSSTGR
+140 FLSSSGR
-147 EMMSRAFSKVLQMQI
+147 EMMARAFSKVLQMQI

-183 IHQSKHLPIT
+183 VHQSKQLPIT

-201 YEEARVPAV
+201 YEEARVPAELELARAIGWRV
-210 LELERAVGWRMLE
+210 LETVE
-223 PVVYEGR
+223 YEGK
-230 TLLEPGE
+230 TLLEPGD
-237 LLTYERLEELPA
+237 LLTYELLENFPPGA
-249 AVRAPVELTLAQAVN
+249 
-264 YRVLERV
+264 
-271 EHEGRT
+271 RT
-277 LLELGDVLTTDR
+277 LR
-289 LADLPPE
+289 
-296 LLTLRIRCIW
+296 
-306 CVKCE
+306 VKCE
-311 PPYDPT
+311 PPYHPE
-317 LGLTNDAIAA
+317 LGLTNDAIAY

-333 ERREIEHELT
+333 ERREILRELT
-343 LSAPRAAELVGKIA
+343 LNAPKDSELIGKTA
-357 AETLTNARGKVIVE
+357 VETITNSKGKPIIQEGEVF
-371 AGATIDEKAAKA
+371 DEKTAKQVA
-383 IEKLKLP
+383 KLKR
-390 EVRVRFVEVQGGGYE
+390 EVRVRFTEVIGGDMDI
-405 LPPLLR
+405 PPLLR

-419 TDSREAI
+419 ADSREAV
-426 LDFFRRARPGEPAT
+426 LDFYRRMRPGDPAV
-440 QELVHSTFYG
+440 EENVKNLFYG
-450 QLLDPRRYDLGRVG
+450 LVLDPRRYDLGRVG

-472 RHGIPLEIRR
+472 RHGIPDSVRR

-495 LEIAEDKHEY
+495 LEMAEDKHDY

-541 MMAAADVS
+541 MTAAEDVS

-562 TTALQSF
+562 AGALQSF

-577 FMDQTNPLSELA
+577 FMDQTNPLAELA

-623 PIETPEGQNIGLVTQ
+623 PIETPEGQNIGLVNQ
-638 MTLYAKVDEFGFLR
+638 MTLYAYVDDYGFLR
-652 TPYRKVVNGKATDE
+652 TPYRIVRNGKLTDE

-671 ADEDESVY
+671 ADEDESAY
-679 IAPADTPLG
+679 IAPADTPLDANG
-688 EDGTLP
+688 YLP
-694 EMVQVRWRDE
+694 ETVQVRWRDE

-714 YMDVDPAQVFSTSA
+714 YMDVDPAQVFSASA
-728 TMIAFLEHDDA
+728 TMIPFLEHDDA

-752 VPLINPEAPL
+752 VPLIKPEAPL
-762 VHTGIERYAAK
+762 VHTGIERVAAQ

-778 ITARADGRVKYVSA
+778 VRARAAGRVKYVSA
-792 TEIRIQREDNGQ
+792 TEIRIQRDDNGE
-804 LDIYKLPHMVQSN
+804 LDVYKLRHLVQSN

-822 TFLPKVRLGQRV
+822 TFLPKVKLGQRV
-834 RAGDVIADGPSTE
+834 REGDIIADGPSTE

-873 FVSQRLLYDDT
+873 FVSQRLLYEDT

-900 KLGPEEITNDI
+900 KLGPEEITGDI

-924 NGIVRIGAEVKP
+924 NGIIRIGAEVKP
-936 EDILVGKIQPKG
+936 DDILVGKIQPKG
-948 QTEAS
+948 QTEGS

-961 IFGGKAEEMRDVSLK
+961 IFGGKAEEMRDVSLR
-976 LPHGERGCIV
+976 LPHGERGYVV
-986 RVVQF
+986 RVTQF
-991 ARFRYECTRC
+991 ARFKYECETC

-1006 RSKQLEV
+1006 RAKLMESKSCPRCHGALKQLE
-1013 KACPRCSGELKP
+1013 E
-1025 IEPDELPPSVNHR
+1025 DELPPSVNHR

-1114 IRFRTPVFQ
+1114 IRFKTPVFQ

-1145 LRILLDHELN
+1145 LRILIDHELH
-1155 LLELEAGGDPVTW
+1155 LHDEAGNPVGW

-1174 EDALHAVRRALE
+1174 DDAME
-1186 LASDEVRA
+1186 TVRA
-1194 QIARRLA
+1194 ALQSAPESERKRIADRLA
-1201 LVDKKTP
+1201 VAEKKTP
-1208 SVDTLVEA
+1208 NVETLVDA

-1224 AGFDTET
+1224 AGFDPET
-1231 GKVVLRDGRTGEP
+1231 GKVILRDGRTGEP

-1360 VQIIDEND
+1360 VQIIDENNNA
-1368 VPHDLRSLED
+1368 HDLRSLED
-1378 LDAID
+1378 LDTID
-1383 EPKPKPMLGD
+1383 EPKPKLLLEDMPA
-1393 LQPSAATDGTL
+1393 SALIDGNP